1 MFRSAI
7 IALFF
12 FILTMPSLL
21 IADDKLAVLEAVVAA
36 SKQAQPDLQN
46 YLAIVETSR
55 IEEMMAQLKGWEI
68 PRINLNVVNVLSGSF
83 LTIEKSHYLF
93 ME

>member
-1 MFRSAI
+1 MLRSSI

-36 SKQAQPDLQN
+36 SKQVQPDLQN

-55 IEEMMAQLKGWEI
+55 IEEMMVQLTGGMPSDVKPPPTPVITKFW
-68 PRINLNVVNVLSGSF
+68 
-83 LTIEKSHYLF
+83 
-93 ME
+93 